1 MLIEALLTLSGAS
14 ADPTE
19 SEQTS
24 LKTAVADALSVD
36 ESALQGF
43 TVTSTDIE
51 TRRRRLLAK
60 VWTVAF
66 SVSLSWSAQH
76 ASPAAAAGQIASA
89 LASPAFVSAVANVD
103 SSLSVGS
110 AETRSGGVLVF
121 LGTTI

>member
-1 MLIEALLTLSGAS
+1 MLIEALFTLSGAS

-19 SEQTS
+19 AEQTS

-36 ESALQGF
+36 ESALRGF

-76 ASPAAAAGQIASA
+76 ASPVAAAGQIASA

-103 SSLSVGS
+103 SSLLVGS
-110 AETRSGGVLVF
+110 AETRSVGVHIWV
-121 LGTTI
+121 